1 MITIYSAQIAEGIKS
16 FFSPGEAL
24 LSFRNGVLASDGV
37 IGLWRPE
44 DPDPCNWKGV
54 TCDAKT
60 KRVIALSL
68 TYHKLRGP
76 LPPELGKLDQLRLL
90 MLHNNALYQS
100 IPASLG
106 NCTALEGIYLQN
118 NYITGTI
125 PSEIG
130 NLSGLKNLYV
140 VFFLVLPS
148 GFVFLASLGSA
159 ICCSAIYSHHLV
171 SSIIIL

>member
-60 KRVIALSL
+60 KRVIAL
-68 TYHKLRGP
+68 
-76 LPPELGKLDQLRLL
+76 
-90 MLHNNALYQS
+90 
-100 IPASLG
+100 
-106 NCTALEGIYLQN
+106 
-118 NYITGTI
+118 
-125 PSEIG
+125 
-130 NLSGLKNLYV
+130 
-140 VFFLVLPS
+140 
-148 GFVFLASLGSA
+148 
-159 ICCSAIYSHHLV
+159 
-171 SSIIIL
+171 